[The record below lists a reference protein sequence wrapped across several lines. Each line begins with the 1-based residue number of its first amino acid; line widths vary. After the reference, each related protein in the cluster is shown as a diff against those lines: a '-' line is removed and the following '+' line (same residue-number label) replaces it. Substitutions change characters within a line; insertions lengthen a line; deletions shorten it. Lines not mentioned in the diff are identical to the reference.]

1 VLSNIQP
8 FSEETLMKTIP
19 LVLLPILLAGCATAS
34 GGSTTTAEDML
45 EIVAECEAATP
56 LPEGVEPPR
65 ILRSPQPDSPTV
77 GPQRGYACFA
87 VTIDVEGRVSDP
99 TMISSSGAEFARSAA
114 RKLANW
120 RFEPATKDGAPIEVR
135 YPITVDY
142 LREAAVYTPG
152 PY

>member
-1 VLSNIQP
+1 
-8 FSEETLMKTIP
+8 MKMIP
-19 LVLLPILLAGCATAS
+19 LVLLPILLAACATVDGS
-34 GGSTTTAEDML
+34 STTTAEDML

-56 LPEGVEPPR
+56 LSEGVEPPR
-65 ILRSPQPDSPTV
+65 LLRSPQPDAPTV

-87 VTIDVEGRVSDP
+87 VTIDTEGRVSDP
-99 TMISSSGAEFARSAA
+99 TMIRTSSAEFARAAA

-142 LREAAVYTPG
+142 VRETAVYTPG